1 MIEIFEEID
10 QNSPEWFEVR
20 RGLPTTSKFKDV
32 LAKGEGKTRKSYLNR
47 LAAEIITG
55 QPGETFKRPELDR
68 GHAMEGEARDFYAF
82 FVNAEPK
89 RIGFVR
95 NGKKGSSPD
104 SFIGDNGLLEIKTQR
119 GDLLIETIDKG
130 EFPAEH
136 KAQVQGQLWVTERE
150 YCDLIVYWPN
160 MPPFIKRAYR
170 DSFYISK
177 LSQAIDQFND
187 ELAATVE
194 RIKAY
199 NPSIPA
205 HERAA

>member
-10 QNSPEWFEVR
+10 QNSPEWFEIR

-55 QPGETFKRPELDR
+55 MPGETFKRPELDR
-68 GHAMEGEARDFYAF
+68 GHEMEGEARDFYALIM
-82 FVNAEPK
+82 NAEPK
-89 RIGFVR
+89 RVGFVR

-104 SFIGDNGLLEIKTQR
+104 SFIGNNGLLEIKTQR

-130 EFPAEH
+130 VFPPEH
-136 KAQVQGQLWVTERE
+136 VAQTQGQLWVTERE
-150 YCDLIVYWPN
+150 YVDLIVYWPN

-170 DSFYISK
+170 DSAYIHK
-177 LSQAIDQFND
+177 LAQAIADFND
-187 ELAATVE
+187 ELSATVD

-199 NPSIPA
+199 TPSIPSQ
-205 HERAA
+205 ERAA